1 MDPVTSHGASMASQE
16 LDAVLGLLRK
26 HPFRLDSGEDEL
38 RRGLDRL
45 GNAFSPPEGIE
56 RETVTLAAI
65 PAERLSAG
73 MGPSILY
80 LHGGGYVVGSPQ
92 SHRHLAGLLA
102 KEVGGTVWL
111 LDYRRAPE
119 CPFPAALDD
128 ALAAYRDLA
137 AQLAPR
143 TPAIVGDSAGGGL
156 TFALAVR
163 ARDEGLPAPAALVGI
178 SPWVNLGTE
187 CETYDRFAGLDP
199 LTSRDIAAY
208 FAERY
213 LAGTS
218 AREPLASPLFA
229 DLAGLPRT
237 FIQVADREC
246 FLGDVVDMHQRL
258 LVAGV
263 DAELSVWKEMFHVWH
278 LYWPTLPEGKRAVA
292 EIARFLTAKA

>member
-1 MDPVTSHGASMASQE
+1 MPSPE

-26 HPFRLDSGEDEL
+26 HPFRLDAGADEL
-38 RRGLDRL
+38 RAGLDRL
-45 GNAFSPPEGIE
+45 GKAFAPPEGVA
-56 RETVTLAAI
+56 RDGMTLGGV

-73 MGPSILY
+73 NGPAVLY
-80 LHGGGYVVGSPQ
+80 LHGGGYAVGSPQ

-102 KEVGGTVWL
+102 RDAGGTVWL

-128 ALAAYRDLA
+128 AMAAYRDLVA
-137 AQLAPR
+137 RLAPR
-143 TPAIVGDSAGGGL
+143 TPAIAGDSAGGGL

-163 ARDEGLPAPAALVGI
+163 ARDEGLPAPSALVAI

-187 CETYDRFAGLDP
+187 SESYDLLTPFDP

-213 LAGTS
+213 LAGRS

-229 DLAGLPRT
+229 RLDGLPRT
-237 FIQVADREC
+237 LIQVADREC
-246 FLGDVVDMHQRL
+246 FLGDVVAMHQRL
-258 LVAGV
+258 VAAGV
-263 DAELSVWKEMFHVWH
+263 ESELSVWKEMFHVWH
-278 LYWPTLPEGKRAVA
+278 LYWPMLPEGKSAVA
-292 EIARFLTAKA
+292 EIARFLAARDRHA